1 MVHLPLD
8 VRFKLESR
16 ERMNNNIVSLPN
28 DADSYYKLA
37 HKKINQQSFHE
48 AIPYLKKAIEHRADD
63 QYIIE
68 LAHCFLEVGE
78 MEKAEHL
85 LFDRIIIQ
93 EDFDEYFYELSQLYI
108 KQREPNKAFLYGLY
122 YVQLTGDNDY
132 LNELTEMFE
141 VVYKDQQAVEA
152 ESALFVTQQLFQY
165 LFSHGRI
172 NESLDWMNSQPL
184 SLQNRKEMRNLKA
197 MAYLFVGKYQESEVL
212 LEQLLSED
220 ETDIHAL
227 CHYTLLLYNT
237 QRHHEYLHYLQRLNK
252 LHPINED
259 ESFKLGIVLSF
270 LKQHEASQQLLYPIY
285 KKGKMNNAQLLHALS
300 FNFFALGDEALS
312 DELWKKLVKLTGTAA
327 PPPKA
332 MHRAAVYVEE
342 RIMPMMRSDDS
353 HERLLSI
360 FLLSKVPYKETVL
373 TKELWDELEQLGD
386 YEKLY
391 LSYIFHQ
398 LELVK
403 LNFIHEGLE
412 LLYPQPVT
420 DEYLLGWIDMAESII
435 ASEGDLTQVSA
446 YAAVSFYRH
455 KRTQEKVTKA
465 EVMRRFDVTPYYFYK
480 AETFCKQNN
489 I

>member
-1 MVHLPLD
+1 
-8 VRFKLESR
+8 
-16 ERMNNNIVSLPN
+16 MNNNIVSLPH
-28 DADSYYKLA
+28 DADSYYQLA

-48 AIPYLKKAIEHRADD
+48 AIPYLIKALEHQDND
-63 QYIIE
+63 QFVID
-68 LAHCFLEVGE
+68 LAHCYAEVGQI
-78 MEKAEHL
+78 EKAEHM
-85 LFDRIIIQ
+85 LFDRIIKQ

-132 LNELTEMFE
+132 LDELTRMFE
-141 VVYKDQQAVEA
+141 VVYKNKEAVEA

-172 NESLDWMNSQPL
+172 NESIDWISSQPIN
-184 SLQNRKEMRNLKA
+184 LQSRKEMRNLKA
-197 MAYLFVGKYQESEVL
+197 MAYLFVGKYKESEVL
-212 LEQLLSED
+212 LEQLLQED
-220 ETDIHAL
+220 TTDIHAL

-237 QRHHEYLHYLQRLNK
+237 QRHQEYTHYLQLLNK

-270 LKQHEASQQLLYPIY
+270 LRQHEASQQLLYPIY
-285 KKGKMNNAQLLHALS
+285 KKGRMNNAQLLHALS
-300 FNFFALGDEALS
+300 FNFFALGDEKLS
-312 DELWKKLVKLTGTAA
+312 DELWNKLVKLTDTTA
-327 PPPKA
+327 PSPKE
-332 MHRAAVYVEE
+332 MDEAVKKINDY
-342 RIMPMMRSDDS
+342 IMPLMRSDDS

-360 FLLSKVPYKETVL
+360 FLLSKVPYKESVI
-373 TKELWDELEQLGD
+373 TKELWDELELLGD

-412 LLYPQPVT
+412 LLYSISK
-420 DEYLLGWIDMAESII
+420 EHELLIGWIDMAERII
-435 ASEGDLTQVSA
+435 ASEGMLEEVKAFTAVQYYRYMNTKRRVS
-446 YAAVSFYRH
+446 
-455 KRTQEKVTKA
+455 KA
-465 EVMRRFDVTPYYFYK
+465 EVMKKFNVSVHYFYK
-480 AETFCKQNN
+480 AESFCKQNN